1 MTTEPL
7 LPLACLAPAT
17 LPRPAPSPPRCGTL
31 DAGLAPQEPP
41 APPGG
46 VDPELQDPSEFRLQV
61 DFFRKL
67 GYSRREVWTV
77 LQKLGLN
84 TDTNTVLGELIRNQG
99 DAEPPADPV
108 PHAQRPASLP
118 PTPPP
123 PDQEPA
129 GDEALKPI
137 VIDGSNVAMSHGNK
151 EVFSCQGIQLAVKYF
166 LDRGHTDITV
176 FVPSWRKEQPR
187 PDVPITDQ
195 HVLRTLEKK
204 KIMVFTPSRRVGGKR
219 VVCYDDRFI
228 VKLAYESGG
237 VIVSNDTY
245 RDLQSERPE
254 WKRCVEEQLLM
265 YSFVN
270 DKFMPPD
277 DPLGRHGPSLENFLR
292 KKPLVPEPKRQPCPY
307 GKKCTYGIKCKFHHQ
322 DRAHQSHRSLADEL
336 RANAKLSSLKDD
348 RRASSSSAKKPGPAD
363 PGPTPLS
370 LGQELEHRLSLEQR
384 ASLKGPHHVSENVL
398 LPRPHHARRPA
409 SKKGT
414 AANPHSDSAYLN
426 TSSQERLD
434 SGLGSYDSQYSEVSR
449 GYGDPHTGPCSS
461 SFSSSSSSCSS
472 CRSPQRYAQHHPP
485 DGQNGRHVP
494 DGQNGRHLPDR
505 QNGRQAC
512 NCCPH
517 LPPPTCAQ
525 HYGQG
530 PAPCQPCYPPGYR
543 GSLYPPPYSLPAS
556 FPQIH
561 AGPQKYWSDPF
572 QPIPQQTRSAN
583 SLPNHHRMPAEQGMM
598 GVYGGDQRHWAPAPP
613 APPQAPFQAERE
625 EVRKKLQAIF
635 PPCQVDKVMGMFPHV
650 LDPQALAAEILTL
663 KSQGGAL

>member
-1 MTTEPL
+1 MENRSVTITRRRGRSQISVCAFPGGHALLPAPCAPHPAPHPALPQGLPETPAPRPMTTEPL

-17 LPRPAPSPPRCGTL
+17 LPRPAASPPRCGTL
-31 DAGLAPQEPP
+31 DAGLAPLEPP
-41 APPGG
+41 APLGG

-84 TDTNTVLGELIRNQG
+84 ADTNTVLGELIRNQG

-118 PTPPP
+118 PPPP

-414 AANPHSDSAYLN
+414 AANPHSDSAYLS

-434 SGLGSYDSQYSEVSR
+434 SGLGSYDTHPTT
-449 GYGDPHTGPCSS
+449 DPFGQQPPEPPQDARRARHDGSLLGGTSATGP
-461 SFSSSSSSCSS
+461 
-472 CRSPQRYAQHHPP
+472 R
-485 DGQNGRHVP
+485 
-494 DGQNGRHLPDR
+494 
-505 QNGRQAC
+505 
-512 NCCPH
+512 
-517 LPPPTCAQ
+517 
-525 HYGQG
+525 
-530 PAPCQPCYPPGYR
+530 
-543 GSLYPPPYSLPAS
+543 
-556 FPQIH
+556 
-561 AGPQKYWSDPF
+561 
-572 QPIPQQTRSAN
+572 
-583 SLPNHHRMPAEQGMM
+583 
-598 GVYGGDQRHWAPAPP
+598 PP

-635 PPCQVDKVMGMFPHV
+635 PLSGGQGHGHVPHV